1 MHPYPAESLSLYEN
15 LTKEDEHILYSVFCY
30 LIRNGGRGSK
40 SFPDS
45 AEQTG
50 EFPFVLVIVSSH
62 HYHHHPHH
70 HHSKYS
76 RFKTQKLKNR
86 NNNN

>member
-1 MHPYPAESLSLYEN
+1 MHRYPAESLSLYEN
-15 LTKEDEHILYSVFCY
+15 STKEAEHILYSVFCY
-30 LIRNGGRGSK
+30 LIRNGGRDSK

-45 AEQTG
+45 VEQTG
-50 EFPFVLVIVSSH
+50 EFPFVLVIVSSY

>member
-1 MHPYPAESLSLYEN
+1 MHRYPAESLYEN
-15 LTKEDEHILYSVFCY
+15 STKEADHILYSVFCY
-30 LIRNGGRGSK
+30 LIRNGGRDSK
-40 SFPDS
+40 SFPDFV
-45 AEQTG
+45 EQTG
-50 EFPFVLVIVSSH
+50 EFPFVLVIVSSY